1 MKLKDT
7 IKKINDVLF
16 FKIKLK
22 DKKSI
27 FYSANKAL
35 SFFLLCIFF
44 FMLLL
49 GKSLDNFSSKI
60 KNPYAAEVFRTAVKP
75 VSELSQKLKLDNL
88 IPSARTFFL
97 RYAGLEGLSDW
108 DSFYYMDSAELIHR
122 EKLLALENLGQAIDK
137 AQDKK
142 SSIDNL
148 EKDLER
154 ARDGLPAESKP
165 EDVAAVKKMIDE
177 LEAKLENVNTVLDR
191 LKDIE
196 QARIAELEKIRL
208 TQKMLELR
216 KEDIFETAA
225 KEEESNV
232 EQAEAPKKVYTYN
245 TERPLRILM
254 IGDSQMHSIA
264 AGFLRLTGQNSSIRV
279 KEISVHSSGFI
290 RSDYYNWPKKL
301 KNVFEESQNERY
313 DIAVIFL
320 GMNDYQNFYADNGKV
335 LVKETEDWESA
346 YRDKVI
352 THLDVLFANTKKV
365 YWLGMPI
372 VRDKIYNAQL
382 LYIEDLQKKIAS
394 EYSSIILNKFS
405 LSSIA
410 PGEGVPY
417 TDTVKTAEGKKIR
430 LMKDDGHHYT
440 VSGGEYIMQ
449 PFLELLYKDWDL
461 EPCTP

>member
-1 MKLKDT
+1 MKLKEK
-7 IKKINDVLF
+7 IKKINAGF
-16 FKIKLK
+16 SFKIKPK
-22 DKKSI
+22 DKKSL

-35 SFFLLCIFF
+35 LFFLLCIFF

-49 GKSLDNFSSKI
+49 GKSLESFSHKI
-60 KNPYAAEVFRTAVKP
+60 KNPYAAEVFNAAVKP
-75 VSELSQKLKLDNL
+75 VSELSQKLKLDNP
-88 IPSARTFFL
+88 IPSARSFFL

-108 DSFYYMDSAELIHR
+108 DSFYY
-122 EKLLALENLGQAIDK
+122 LENTGEPISRS
-137 AQDKK
+137 DKK

-148 EKDLER
+148 ADDLER
-154 ARDGLPAESKP
+154 TREALPHTDSLSEDTAAAR
-165 EDVAAVKKMIDE
+165 KMVEE
-177 LEAKLENVNTVLDR
+177 LEAKLENMNTVLDR

-208 TQKMLELR
+208 TQKMLESK
-216 KEDIFETAA
+216 KEAISETAV
-225 KEEESNV
+225 KEGESDAEHTEE
-232 EQAEAPKKVYTYN
+232 PKKVYTYN
-245 TERPLRILM
+245 TEKPLRILM
-254 IGDSQMHSIA
+254 VGDSQMRSIA

-301 KNVFEESQNERY
+301 KNVFAESKNEPY

-346 YRDKVI
+346 YRDKI
-352 THLDVLFANTKKV
+352 KTHLDILSANTKKV

-372 VRDKIYNAQL
+372 VRNKIYNAQL
-382 LYIEDLQKKIAS
+382 LYIEDLHKKIAL
-394 EYSSIILNKFS
+394 EYSETMLQKIS
-405 LSSIA
+405 LSSIV
-410 PGEGVPY
+410 PGDGVPY
-417 TDTVKTAEGKKIR
+417 SDTVKTSDGKKIS

-440 VSGGEYIMQ
+440 VSGGEYVMK

>member
-1 MKLKDT
+1 MKLKEK
-7 IKKINDVLF
+7 IKKINAGLS
-16 FKIKLK
+16 FKIKPK
-22 DKKSI
+22 DKKSL

-35 SFFLLCIFF
+35 LFFLLCIFF

-49 GKSLDNFSSKI
+49 GKSLESFSHKI
-60 KNPYAAEVFRTAVKP
+60 KNPYAAEVFKAAVKP

-88 IPSARTFFL
+88 IPSARSFFL

-122 EKLLALENLGQAIDK
+122 ERLLALENLGEAIDK
-137 AQDKK
+137 SQ
-142 SSIDNL
+142 
-148 EKDLER
+148 
-154 ARDGLPAESKP
+154 RDVLPAESKP
-165 EDVAAVKKMIDE
+165 EDVAAVKKMVDE
-177 LEAKLENVNTVLDR
+177 LEVKLENINTVLDR

-196 QARIAELEKIRL
+196 QARVAELEKIRL

-216 KEDIFETAA
+216 KEDIFKTAV
-225 KEEESNV
+225 KEGESNV

-264 AGFLRLTGQNSSIRV
+264 AGFLRLTGQNSSISV

-301 KNVFEESQNERY
+301 KNVFEESQNEPY

-346 YRDKVI
+346 YRDKI
-352 THLDVLFANTKKV
+352 KNHLDVLFANTKKV
-365 YWLGMPI
+365 YWLGMPV

>member
-1 MKLKDT
+1 MKLKEK
-7 IKKINDVLF
+7 IKKINAGLS
-16 FKIKLK
+16 FKIKPK
-22 DKKSI
+22 DKKSL

-35 SFFLLCIFF
+35 LFFLLCIFF

-49 GKSLDNFSSKI
+49 GKSLESFSHKI
-60 KNPYAAEVFRTAVKP
+60 KNPYAAEVFKAAVKP

-88 IPSARTFFL
+88 IPSARSFFL

-122 EKLLALENLGQAIDK
+122 ERLLALENLGEAIDK
-137 AQDKK
+137 SQ
-142 SSIDNL
+142 
-148 EKDLER
+148 
-154 ARDGLPAESKP
+154 RDVLPAESKP
-165 EDVAAVKKMIDE
+165 EDVAAVKKMVDE

-216 KEDIFETAA
+216 KEDIFKTDV
-225 KEEESNV
+225 KEGESNV
-232 EQAEAPKKVYTYN
+232 DQAEEPKKVYTYN

-301 KNVFEESQNERY
+301 KNVFEESQNEPY

-346 YRDKVI
+346 YRDKII

-365 YWLGMPI
+365 YWLGMPV

-417 TDTVKTAEGKKIR
+417 TDTLKTAEGKKIR

-440 VSGGEYIMQ
+440 ISGGEYIMQ

>member
-1 MKLKDT
+1 MKLKEK
-7 IKKINDVLF
+7 IKKINAGLS

-22 DKKSI
+22 DKKSL

-35 SFFLLCIFF
+35 SFFLLCIFL

-49 GKSLDNFSSKI
+49 GKSLDDFSSKI
-60 KNPYAAEVFRTAVKP
+60 KNPYAADVFKTAVKP

-88 IPSARTFFL
+88 IPSARSSFL

-122 EKLLALENLGQAIDK
+122 ERLLALENLGEAIDK
-137 AQDKK
+137 SQ
-142 SSIDNL
+142 
-148 EKDLER
+148 
-154 ARDGLPAESKP
+154 RDVLPAESKP
-165 EDVAAVKKMIDE
+165 EDVAAVKKMVDE
-177 LEAKLENVNTVLDR
+177 LEVKLENINTVLDR

-196 QARIAELEKIRL
+196 QARVAELEKIRL

-216 KEDIFETAA
+216 KEDIFETAV
-225 KEEESNV
+225 KEGESNV

-290 RSDYYNWPKKL
+290 RGDYYNWPKKL
-301 KNVFEESQNERY
+301 KNVFEESQNEPY

-346 YRDKVI
+346 YRDKII

-365 YWLGMPI
+365 YWLGMPV

-417 TDTVKTAEGKKIR
+417 TDTLKTAEGKKIR

>member
-1 MKLKDT
+1 MKLKEK
-7 IKKINDVLF
+7 IKKINAGLS

-35 SFFLLCIFF
+35 SFFLLCIFL

-49 GKSLDNFSSKI
+49 GKSLDDFSSKI
-60 KNPYAAEVFRTAVKP
+60 KNPYAADVFKTAVKP

-88 IPSARTFFL
+88 IPSARSFFL

-122 EKLLALENLGQAIDK
+122 ERLLALENLGEAIDK
-137 AQDKK
+137 SQ
-142 SSIDNL
+142 
-148 EKDLER
+148 
-154 ARDGLPAESKP
+154 RDVLPAESKP
-165 EDVAAVKKMIDE
+165 EDVAAVKKMVDE
-177 LEAKLENVNTVLDR
+177 LEAKLENINTVLDR

-196 QARIAELEKIRL
+196 QARVAELEKIRL

-216 KEDIFETAA
+216 KEDIFETAV
-225 KEEESNV
+225 KEGESNV

-264 AGFLRLTGQNSSIRV
+264 AGFLRLTGQNSSISV

-301 KNVFEESQNERY
+301 KNVFEESQNEPY

-346 YRDKVI
+346 YSDKI
-352 THLDVLFANTKKV
+352 KNHLDVLFANTKKV
-365 YWLGMPI
+365 YWLGMPV

-417 TDTVKTAEGKKIR
+417 TDTLKTADGKKIR

>member
-1 MKLKDT
+1 MKLKEK
-7 IKKINDVLF
+7 IKKINAGLS
-16 FKIKLK
+16 FKIKPK
-22 DKKSI
+22 DKKSL

-35 SFFLLCIFF
+35 LFFLLCIFF

-49 GKSLDNFSSKI
+49 GKSLESFSHKI
-60 KNPYAAEVFRTAVKP
+60 KNPYAAEVFKAAVKP

-88 IPSARTFFL
+88 IPSARSFFL

-122 EKLLALENLGQAIDK
+122 ERLLALENLGEAIDK
-137 AQDKK
+137 SQ
-142 SSIDNL
+142 
-148 EKDLER
+148 
-154 ARDGLPAESKP
+154 RDVLPAESKP
-165 EDVAAVKKMIDE
+165 EDVAAVKKMVDE
-177 LEAKLENVNTVLDR
+177 LEAKLENINTVLDR

-196 QARIAELEKIRL
+196 QARVAELEKIRL

-216 KEDIFETAA
+216 KEDIFETAV
-225 KEEESNV
+225 KEGESNV

-290 RSDYYNWPKKL
+290 RGDYYNWPKKL
-301 KNVFEESQNERY
+301 KNVFEESQNEPY

-320 GMNDYQNFYADNGKV
+320 GMNDYQNFYADSGKV

-346 YRDKVI
+346 YRDKII

-365 YWLGMPI
+365 YWLGMPV

-417 TDTVKTAEGKKIR
+417 TDTLKTAEGKKIR

-440 VSGGEYIMQ
+440 ISGGEYIMQ

>member
-1 MKLKDT
+1 MKLKEK
-7 IKKINDVLF
+7 IKKINAGF
-16 FKIKLK
+16 SFKIKPK
-22 DKKSI
+22 DKKSL

-35 SFFLLCIFF
+35 LFFLLCIFF

-49 GKSLDNFSSKI
+49 GKSLESFSHKI
-60 KNPYAAEVFRTAVKP
+60 KNPYAAEVFNAAVKP
-75 VSELSQKLKLDNL
+75 VSELSQKLKLDNP

-108 DSFYYMDSAELIHR
+108 DSFYY
-122 EKLLALENLGQAIDK
+122 LENTGEPIKNRA
-137 AQDKK
+137 DKK

-148 EKDLER
+148 ADDLER
-154 ARDGLPAESKP
+154 TREALPHTDSLSEDTAAAR
-165 EDVAAVKKMIDE
+165 KMVEE
-177 LEAKLENVNTVLDR
+177 LEAKLENMNTVLDR

-208 TQKMLELR
+208 TQKMLESK
-216 KEDIFETAA
+216 KEDISEAA
-225 KEEESNV
+225 VKEEESDV
-232 EQAEAPKKVYTYN
+232 EQAEEPKKVYIYN
-245 TERPLRILM
+245 TEKPLRILM
-254 IGDSQMHSIA
+254 IGDSQMRSIA

-301 KNVFEESQNERY
+301 KNVFEESKNEPY

-346 YRDKVI
+346 YRDKI
-352 THLDVLFANTKKV
+352 KTHLDILSANTKKV

-372 VRDKIYNAQL
+372 VRNKIYNAQL
-382 LYIEDLQKKIAS
+382 LYIEDLHKKIAL
-394 EYSSIILNKFS
+394 EYSETMLQKIS
-405 LSSIA
+405 LSSIV
-410 PGEGVPY
+410 PGDGVPY
-417 TDTVKTAEGKKIR
+417 SDTVKTSDGKKIS

-440 VSGGEYIMQ
+440 VSGGEYVMK

>member
-1 MKLKDT
+1 MKLKEK
-7 IKKINDVLF
+7 IKKINADLS
-16 FKIKLK
+16 FKIKPK
-22 DKKSI
+22 DKKSL

-35 SFFLLCIFF
+35 LFFLLCIFF

-49 GKSLDNFSSKI
+49 GKSLESFSHKI
-60 KNPYAAEVFRTAVKP
+60 KNPYAADVFKTAVKP
-75 VSELSQKLKLDNL
+75 ISELSQKLKLDNL
-88 IPSARTFFL
+88 IPSARSFFL

-122 EKLLALENLGQAIDK
+122 ERLLALENLGEAIDK
-137 AQDKK
+137 SQ
-142 SSIDNL
+142 
-148 EKDLER
+148 
-154 ARDGLPAESKP
+154 RDVLPAESKP
-165 EDVAAVKKMIDE
+165 EDVAAVKKMVDE
-177 LEAKLENVNTVLDR
+177 LEAKLENINTVLDR

-196 QARIAELEKIRL
+196 QARVAELEKIRL

-216 KEDIFETAA
+216 KEDIFETAV
-225 KEEESNV
+225 KEGESNV
-232 EQAEAPKKVYTYN
+232 DQAEEPKKVYTYK

-301 KNVFEESQNERY
+301 KNVFEESQNEPY

-320 GMNDYQNFYADNGKV
+320 GMNDYQNFYADSGKV

-346 YRDKVI
+346 YRDKII

-365 YWLGMPI
+365 YWLGMPV

-417 TDTVKTAEGKKIR
+417 TDTLKTAEGKKIR

-440 VSGGEYIMQ
+440 ISGGEYIMQ
-449 PFLELLYKDWDL
+449 SFLELLYKDWDL

>member
-1 MKLKDT
+1 MKLKEK
-7 IKKINDVLF
+7 IKKINAGLS

-35 SFFLLCIFF
+35 SFFLLCIFL

-49 GKSLDNFSSKI
+49 GKSLESFSHKI
-60 KNPYAAEVFRTAVKP
+60 KNPYAADVFKTAVKP

-88 IPSARTFFL
+88 IPSARIFFL

-108 DSFYYMDSAELIHR
+108 DSFYYMDSAELTHR
-122 EKLLALENLGQAIDK
+122 ERLLALENLGNVIDK
-137 AQDKK
+137 SQ
-142 SSIDNL
+142 
-148 EKDLER
+148 
-154 ARDGLPAESKP
+154 RDVLPTESKS

-177 LEAKLENVNTVLDR
+177 LEAKLENINTVLDR

-196 QARIAELEKIRL
+196 QARVAELEKIRL

-216 KEDIFETAA
+216 KEDIFKTDV
-225 KEEESNV
+225 KEGESNV
-232 EQAEAPKKVYTYN
+232 DQAEEPKKVYTYN

-290 RSDYYNWPKKL
+290 RGDYYNWPKKL
-301 KNVFEESQNERY
+301 KNVFEESQNEPY

-346 YRDKVI
+346 YRDKII
-352 THLDVLFANTKKV
+352 THLDILFANTKKV
-365 YWLGMPI
+365 YWLGMPV

-417 TDTVKTAEGKKIR
+417 TDTLKTAEGKKIR
-430 LMKDDGHHYT
+430 LMKDDGRHYT
-440 VSGGEYIMQ
+440 ISGGEYIMQ

>member
-1 MKLKDT
+1 MKLKEK
-7 IKKINDVLF
+7 IKKINAGLS

-22 DKKSI
+22 DKKFI

-35 SFFLLCIFF
+35 LFFLLCIFL

-49 GKSLDNFSSKI
+49 GKSLDDFSSKI
-60 KNPYAAEVFRTAVKP
+60 KNPYAADVFKTAVKP

-88 IPSARTFFL
+88 IPSARIFFL

-122 EKLLALENLGQAIDK
+122 ERLLALENLGEAIDK
-137 AQDKK
+137 SQSDV
-142 SSIDNL
+142 
-148 EKDLER
+148 
-154 ARDGLPAESKP
+154 LPAESKP

-177 LEAKLENVNTVLDR
+177 LEAKLENINTVLDR

-196 QARIAELEKIRL
+196 QARVAELEKIRL

-290 RSDYYNWPKKL
+290 RGDYYNWPKKL
-301 KNVFEESQNERY
+301 KNVFEESQNEPY

-346 YRDKVI
+346 YRDKII
-352 THLDVLFANTKKV
+352 THLDILFANTKKV
-365 YWLGMPI
+365 YWLGMPV

-417 TDTVKTAEGKKIR
+417 TDTLKTAEGKKIR

-440 VSGGEYIMQ
+440 ISGGEYIMQ

>member
-1 MKLKDT
+1 MKLKEK
-7 IKKINDVLF
+7 IKKINAGLS

-35 SFFLLCIFF
+35 LFFLLCIFL

-49 GKSLDNFSSKI
+49 GKSLDDFSSKI
-60 KNPYAAEVFRTAVKP
+60 KNPYAADVFKTAVKP

-88 IPSARTFFL
+88 IPSARSFFL

-122 EKLLALENLGQAIDK
+122 ERLLALENLGGAIDK
-137 AQDKK
+137 SQSDV
-142 SSIDNL
+142 
-148 EKDLER
+148 
-154 ARDGLPAESKP
+154 LPTESKP
-165 EDVAAVKKMIDE
+165 EDVAAVKKMVDE

-216 KEDIFETAA
+216 KEDIFKTAV
-225 KEEESNV
+225 KEGESNV
-232 EQAEAPKKVYTYN
+232 DQAEAPKKVYTYN

-264 AGFLRLTGQNSSIRV
+264 AGFLRLTGQNSSISV

-301 KNVFEESQNERY
+301 KNVFEESQNEPY

-346 YRDKVI
+346 YSDKI
-352 THLDVLFANTKKV
+352 KNHLDVLFANTKKV
-365 YWLGMPI
+365 YWLGMPV

-417 TDTVKTAEGKKIR
+417 TDTLKTADGKKIR

>member
-1 MKLKDT
+1 MKLKEK
-7 IKKINDVLF
+7 IKKINADLS

-35 SFFLLCIFF
+35 LFFLLCIFL

-49 GKSLDNFSSKI
+49 GKSLDDFSSKI

-88 IPSARTFFL
+88 IPSARIFFL

-108 DSFYYMDSAELIHR
+108 DSFYYMDSVELIHR
-122 EKLLALENLGQAIDK
+122 ERLLALENLGGAIDK
-137 AQDKK
+137 SQSDV
-142 SSIDNL
+142 
-148 EKDLER
+148 
-154 ARDGLPAESKP
+154 LPAESKP

-365 YWLGMPI
+365 YWLGMPV

-440 VSGGEYIMQ
+440 VSGGEYIVQ

>member
-1 MKLKDT
+1 MKLKEK
-7 IKKINDVLF
+7 IKKINAGLS
-16 FKIKLK
+16 FKIKPK
-22 DKKSI
+22 DKKSL

-35 SFFLLCIFF
+35 LFFLLCIFF

-49 GKSLDNFSSKI
+49 GKSLESFSHKI
-60 KNPYAAEVFRTAVKP
+60 KNPYAAEVFKAAVKP

-88 IPSARTFFL
+88 IPSARSFFL

-122 EKLLALENLGQAIDK
+122 ERLLALENLGEAIDK
-137 AQDKK
+137 SQ
-142 SSIDNL
+142 
-148 EKDLER
+148 
-154 ARDGLPAESKP
+154 RDVLPAESKP
-165 EDVAAVKKMIDE
+165 EDVAAVKKMVDE
-177 LEAKLENVNTVLDR
+177 LEAKLENINTVLDR

-196 QARIAELEKIRL
+196 QARVAELEKIRL

-216 KEDIFETAA
+216 KEDIFETAV
-225 KEEESNV
+225 KEGESNV

-290 RSDYYNWPKKL
+290 RGDYYNWPKKL
-301 KNVFEESQNERY
+301 KNVFEESQNEPY

-346 YRDKVI
+346 YRDKII
-352 THLDVLFANTKKV
+352 THLDILFANTKKV
-365 YWLGMPI
+365 YWLGMPV

-417 TDTVKTAEGKKIR
+417 TDTLKTAEGKKIR

-440 VSGGEYIMQ
+440 ISGGEYIMQ

>member
-1 MKLKDT
+1 MKLKEK
-7 IKKINDVLF
+7 IKKINAGLS

-35 SFFLLCIFF
+35 SFFLLCIFL

-49 GKSLDNFSSKI
+49 GKSLDDFSSKI
-60 KNPYAAEVFRTAVKP
+60 KNPYAADVFKTAVKP

-122 EKLLALENLGQAIDK
+122 ERLLALENLGEAIDK
-137 AQDKK
+137 SQ
-142 SSIDNL
+142 
-148 EKDLER
+148 
-154 ARDGLPAESKP
+154 RDVLPAESKP
-165 EDVAAVKKMIDE
+165 EDVAAVKKMVDE
-177 LEAKLENVNTVLDR
+177 LEAKLENINTVLDR

-216 KEDIFETAA
+216 KEDIFETAV
-225 KEEESNV
+225 KEGESNV

-290 RSDYYNWPKKL
+290 RGDYYNWPKKL
-301 KNVFEESQNERY
+301 KNVFEESQNEPY

-320 GMNDYQNFYADNGKV
+320 GMNDYQNFYADSGKV

-346 YRDKVI
+346 YRDKII

-365 YWLGMPI
+365 YWLGMPV

-417 TDTVKTAEGKKIR
+417 TDTLKTAEGKKIR

-440 VSGGEYIMQ
+440 ISGGEYIMQ

>member
-7 IKKINDVLF
+7 IKKLNDVLP

-22 DKKSI
+22 DKKYI

-75 VSELSQKLKLDNL
+75 VSELSQKLKIDNL

-108 DSFYYMDSAELIHR
+108 DSFYY
-122 EKLLALENLGQAIDK
+122 LENTGEPIKSRA
-137 AQDKK
+137 DKK

-148 EKDLER
+148 ADDLER
-154 ARDGLPAESKP
+154 TREALPHTDSLSEDTAVAR
-165 EDVAAVKKMIDE
+165 KMVEE
-177 LEAKLENVNTVLDR
+177 LEAKLENMNTVLDR

-208 TQKMLELR
+208 TQKMLESK
-216 KEDIFETAA
+216 KEDISEAA
-225 KEEESNV
+225 VKEGESDA
-232 EQAEAPKKVYTYN
+232 EQADVPKKVYTYN
-245 TERPLRILM
+245 TENPLRILM
-254 IGDSQMHSIA
+254 IGDSQMRSIA

-301 KNVFEESQNERY
+301 KNVFEESQNEPY

-365 YWLGMPI
+365 YWLGMPV

>member
-1 MKLKDT
+1 MKLKEK
-7 IKKINDVLF
+7 IKKINADLS

-35 SFFLLCIFF
+35 LFFLLCIFL

-49 GKSLDNFSSKI
+49 GKSLDDFSSKI
-60 KNPYAAEVFRTAVKP
+60 KNPYVAEVFKTAVKP

-88 IPSARTFFL
+88 IPSARIFFL

-108 DSFYYMDSAELIHR
+108 DSFYYMDSVELIHR
-122 EKLLALENLGQAIDK
+122 ERLLALENLGGAIDK
-137 AQDKK
+137 SQSDV
-142 SSIDNL
+142 
-148 EKDLER
+148 
-154 ARDGLPAESKP
+154 LPAESKP

-365 YWLGMPI
+365 YWLGMPV

>member
-1 MKLKDT
+1 MKLKEK
-7 IKKINDVLF
+7 IKKINAGLS

-35 SFFLLCIFF
+35 SFFLLCIFL

-49 GKSLDNFSSKI
+49 GKSLDDFSSKI
-60 KNPYAAEVFRTAVKP
+60 KNPYAADVFKTAVKP

-88 IPSARTFFL
+88 IPSARSFFL

-122 EKLLALENLGQAIDK
+122 ERLLALENLGEAIDK
-137 AQDKK
+137 SQ
-142 SSIDNL
+142 
-148 EKDLER
+148 
-154 ARDGLPAESKP
+154 RDVLPAESKP
-165 EDVAAVKKMIDE
+165 EDVAAVKKMVDE
-177 LEAKLENVNTVLDR
+177 LEAKLENINTVLDR

-196 QARIAELEKIRL
+196 QARVAELEKIRL

-216 KEDIFETAA
+216 KEDIFETAV
-225 KEEESNV
+225 KEGESNV

-290 RSDYYNWPKKL
+290 RGDYYNWPKKL
-301 KNVFEESQNERY
+301 KNVFEESQNEPY

-320 GMNDYQNFYADNGKV
+320 GMNDYQNFYADSGKV

-346 YRDKVI
+346 YRDKII

-365 YWLGMPI
+365 YWLGMPV

-417 TDTVKTAEGKKIR
+417 TDTLKTADGKKIR

>member
-1 MKLKDT
+1 MKLKEK
-7 IKKINDVLF
+7 IKKINAGLS

-22 DKKSI
+22 DKTSI

-35 SFFLLCIFF
+35 LFFLLCIFF
-44 FMLLL
+44 FILLL
-49 GKSLDNFSSKI
+49 GKSLDDFSSKI
-60 KNPYAAEVFRTAVKP
+60 KNPYAADVFKTAVKP
-75 VSELSQKLKLDNL
+75 ISELSQKLKLDNL
-88 IPSARTFFL
+88 IPSARSFFL

-108 DSFYYMDSAELIHR
+108 DSFYYMNSAELTHR
-122 EKLLALENLGQAIDK
+122 ERLLALENLGNVIDK
-137 AQDKK
+137 SQDEK

-148 EKDLER
+148 EKDLET
-154 ARDGLPAESKP
+154 ARDGLPTESKS

-177 LEAKLENVNTVLDR
+177 LEAKLENINTVLDR

-196 QARIAELEKIRL
+196 QARVAELEKIRL

-216 KEDIFETAA
+216 KEDIFETAV
-225 KEEESNV
+225 KEGESNV
-232 EQAEAPKKVYTYN
+232 DQAEEPKKVYTYN

-301 KNVFEESQNERY
+301 KNVFEESQNEPY

-346 YRDKVI
+346 YRDKII

-365 YWLGMPI
+365 YWLGMPV

-417 TDTVKTAEGKKIR
+417 TDTLKTAEGKKIR

-440 VSGGEYIMQ
+440 ISGGEYIMQ

>member
-1 MKLKDT
+1 MKLKEK
-7 IKKINDVLF
+7 IKKINAGLS

-35 SFFLLCIFF
+35 SFFLLCIFL

-49 GKSLDNFSSKI
+49 GKSLDDFSSKI
-60 KNPYAAEVFRTAVKP
+60 KNPYAADVFKTAVKP

-88 IPSARTFFL
+88 IPSARSFFL
-97 RYAGLEGLSDW
+97 HYAGLEGLSDW

-122 EKLLALENLGQAIDK
+122 ERLLALENLGNVIDK
-137 AQDKK
+137 SQSDV
-142 SSIDNL
+142 
-148 EKDLER
+148 
-154 ARDGLPAESKP
+154 LPAESKP
-165 EDVAAVKKMIDE
+165 EDVAAVKKMVDE
-177 LEAKLENVNTVLDR
+177 LEAKLENINTVLDR

-196 QARIAELEKIRL
+196 QARVAELEKIRL

-216 KEDIFETAA
+216 KEDIFETAV
-225 KEEESNV
+225 KEGESNV

-290 RSDYYNWPKKL
+290 RGDYYNWPKKL
-301 KNVFEESQNERY
+301 KNVFEESQNEPY

-346 YRDKVI
+346 YRDKII

-365 YWLGMPI
+365 YWLGMPV

-417 TDTVKTAEGKKIR
+417 TDTLKTAEGKKIR

>member
-1 MKLKDT
+1 MKLKEK
-7 IKKINDVLF
+7 IKKINAGLS

-35 SFFLLCIFF
+35 SFFLLCIFL

-49 GKSLDNFSSKI
+49 GKSLDDFSSKI
-60 KNPYAAEVFRTAVKP
+60 KNPYAADVFKTAVKP

-88 IPSARTFFL
+88 IPSARSSFL

-122 EKLLALENLGQAIDK
+122 ERLLALENLGEAIDK
-137 AQDKK
+137 SQ
-142 SSIDNL
+142 
-148 EKDLER
+148 
-154 ARDGLPAESKP
+154 RDVLPAESKP
-165 EDVAAVKKMIDE
+165 EDVAAVKKMVDE
-177 LEAKLENVNTVLDR
+177 LEAKLENINTVLDR

-196 QARIAELEKIRL
+196 QARVAELEKIRL

-216 KEDIFETAA
+216 KEDIFETAV
-225 KEEESNV
+225 KEGESNV

-290 RSDYYNWPKKL
+290 RGDYYNWPKKL
-301 KNVFEESQNERY
+301 KNVFEESQNEPY

-346 YRDKVI
+346 YRDKII

-365 YWLGMPI
+365 YWLGMPV

-417 TDTVKTAEGKKIR
+417 TDTLKTAEGKKIR

-440 VSGGEYIMQ
+440 ISGGEYIMQ

>member
-1 MKLKDT
+1 MKLKEK
-7 IKKINDVLF
+7 IKKINAGLS
-16 FKIKLK
+16 FKIKPK
-22 DKKSI
+22 DKKSL

-35 SFFLLCIFF
+35 SFFLLCIFL

-49 GKSLDNFSSKI
+49 GKSLDDFSSKI
-60 KNPYAAEVFRTAVKP
+60 KNPYAADVFKTAVKP

-88 IPSARTFFL
+88 IPSARSFFL

-122 EKLLALENLGQAIDK
+122 ERLLALENLGEAIDK
-137 AQDKK
+137 SQ
-142 SSIDNL
+142 
-148 EKDLER
+148 
-154 ARDGLPAESKP
+154 RDVLPAESKP
-165 EDVAAVKKMIDE
+165 EDVAAVKKMVDE
-177 LEAKLENVNTVLDR
+177 LEVKLENINTVLDR

-196 QARIAELEKIRL
+196 QARVAELEKIRL

-216 KEDIFETAA
+216 KEDIFETAV
-225 KEEESNV
+225 KEGESNV

-290 RSDYYNWPKKL
+290 RGDYYNWPKKL
-301 KNVFEESQNERY
+301 KNVFEESQNEPY

-346 YRDKVI
+346 YRDKII

-365 YWLGMPI
+365 YWLGMPV

-417 TDTVKTAEGKKIR
+417 TDTLKTAEGKKIR

>member
-1 MKLKDT
+1 MKLKEK
-7 IKKINDVLF
+7 IKKINADLS
-16 FKIKLK
+16 FKIKPK
-22 DKKSI
+22 DKKSL

-35 SFFLLCIFF
+35 LFFLLCIFF

-49 GKSLDNFSSKI
+49 GKSLDDFSSKI
-60 KNPYAAEVFRTAVKP
+60 KNPYAADVFKTAVKP

-88 IPSARTFFL
+88 IPSARSSFL

-122 EKLLALENLGQAIDK
+122 ERLLALENLGEAIDK
-137 AQDKK
+137 SQ
-142 SSIDNL
+142 
-148 EKDLER
+148 
-154 ARDGLPAESKP
+154 RDVLPAESKP
-165 EDVAAVKKMIDE
+165 EDVAAVKKMVDE
-177 LEAKLENVNTVLDR
+177 LEAKLENINTVLDR

-196 QARIAELEKIRL
+196 QARVAELEKIRL

-216 KEDIFETAA
+216 KEDIFETAV
-225 KEEESNV
+225 KEGESNV

-290 RSDYYNWPKKL
+290 RGDYYNWPKKL
-301 KNVFEESQNERY
+301 KNVFEESQNEPY

-346 YRDKVI
+346 YRDKII

-365 YWLGMPI
+365 YWLGMPV

-417 TDTVKTAEGKKIR
+417 TDTLKTAEGKKIR

>member
-1 MKLKDT
+1 MKLKEK
-7 IKKINDVLF
+7 IKKINADLS
-16 FKIKLK
+16 FKIKPK
-22 DKKSI
+22 DKKSL

-35 SFFLLCIFF
+35 LFFLLCIFF

-49 GKSLDNFSSKI
+49 GKSLESFSHKI
-60 KNPYAAEVFRTAVKP
+60 KNPYAAEVFKAAVKP

-88 IPSARTFFL
+88 IPSARSSFL

-122 EKLLALENLGQAIDK
+122 ERLLALENLGEAIDK
-137 AQDKK
+137 SQ
-142 SSIDNL
+142 
-148 EKDLER
+148 
-154 ARDGLPAESKP
+154 RDVLPAESKP
-165 EDVAAVKKMIDE
+165 EDVAAVKKMVDE
-177 LEAKLENVNTVLDR
+177 LEAKLENINTVLDR

-196 QARIAELEKIRL
+196 QARVAELEKIRL

-216 KEDIFETAA
+216 KEDIFETAV
-225 KEEESNV
+225 KEGESNV

-290 RSDYYNWPKKL
+290 RGDYYNWPKKL
-301 KNVFEESQNERY
+301 KNVFEESQNEPY

-320 GMNDYQNFYADNGKV
+320 GMNDYQNFYADSGKV

-346 YRDKVI
+346 YRDKII

-365 YWLGMPI
+365 YWLGMPV

-417 TDTVKTAEGKKIR
+417 TDTLKTAEGKKIR

-440 VSGGEYIMQ
+440 ISGGEYIMQ
-449 PFLELLYKDWDL
+449 SFLELLYKDWDL

>member
-1 MKLKDT
+1 MKLKEK
-7 IKKINDVLF
+7 IKKINAGLS

-35 SFFLLCIFF
+35 SFFLLCIFL

-49 GKSLDNFSSKI
+49 GKSLDDFSSKI
-60 KNPYAAEVFRTAVKP
+60 KNPYAADVFKTAVKP

-88 IPSARTFFL
+88 IPSARSFFL

-122 EKLLALENLGQAIDK
+122 ERLLALENLGEAIDK
-137 AQDKK
+137 SQ
-142 SSIDNL
+142 
-148 EKDLER
+148 
-154 ARDGLPAESKP
+154 RDVLPAESKP
-165 EDVAAVKKMIDE
+165 EDVAAVKKMVDE
-177 LEAKLENVNTVLDR
+177 LEAKLENINTVLDR

-196 QARIAELEKIRL
+196 QARVAELEKIRL

-216 KEDIFETAA
+216 KEDIFETAV
-225 KEEESNV
+225 KEGESNV

-290 RSDYYNWPKKL
+290 RGDYYNWPKKL
-301 KNVFEESQNERY
+301 KNVFEESQNEPY

-320 GMNDYQNFYADNGKV
+320 GMNDYQNFYADSGKV

-346 YRDKVI
+346 YRDKII

-365 YWLGMPI
+365 YWLGMPV

-417 TDTVKTAEGKKIR
+417 TDTLKTAEGKKIR

-440 VSGGEYIMQ
+440 ISGGEYIMQ

>member
-1 MKLKDT
+1 M
-7 IKKINDVLF
+7 
-16 FKIKLK
+16 
-22 DKKSI
+22 
-27 FYSANKAL
+27 
-35 SFFLLCIFF
+35 
-44 FMLLL
+44 
-49 GKSLDNFSSKI
+49 
-60 KNPYAAEVFRTAVKP
+60 
-75 VSELSQKLKLDNL
+75 
-88 IPSARTFFL
+88 
-97 RYAGLEGLSDW
+97 
-108 DSFYYMDSAELIHR
+108 
-122 EKLLALENLGQAIDK
+122 ENLGEAIDK
-137 AQDKK
+137 SQ
-142 SSIDNL
+142 
-148 EKDLER
+148 
-154 ARDGLPAESKP
+154 RDVLPAESKP
-165 EDVAAVKKMIDE
+165 EDVAAVKKMVDE
-177 LEAKLENVNTVLDR
+177 LEVKLENINTVLDR

-196 QARIAELEKIRL
+196 QARVAELEKIRL

-216 KEDIFETAA
+216 KEDIFETAV
-225 KEEESNV
+225 KEGESNV

-290 RSDYYNWPKKL
+290 RGDYYNWPKKL
-301 KNVFEESQNERY
+301 KNVFEESQNEPY

-346 YRDKVI
+346 YRDKII

-365 YWLGMPI
+365 YWLGMPV

-417 TDTVKTAEGKKIR
+417 TDTLKTAEGKKIR

>member
-1 MKLKDT
+1 MKLKEK
-7 IKKINDVLF
+7 IKKINADLS

-35 SFFLLCIFF
+35 LFFLLCIFL

-49 GKSLDNFSSKI
+49 GKSLDDFSSKI
-60 KNPYAAEVFRTAVKP
+60 KNPYAADVFKTAVKP

-88 IPSARTFFL
+88 IPSARSFFL

-108 DSFYYMDSAELIHR
+108 DSFYYMDSVELIHR
-122 EKLLALENLGQAIDK
+122 ERLLALENLGGAIDK
-137 AQDKK
+137 SQSDV
-142 SSIDNL
+142 
-148 EKDLER
+148 
-154 ARDGLPAESKP
+154 LPTESKP
-165 EDVAAVKKMIDE
+165 EDVAAVKKMVDE

-216 KEDIFETAA
+216 KEDIFKTAV
-225 KEEESNV
+225 KEVESNV
-232 EQAEAPKKVYTYN
+232 DQAEAPKKVYTYN

-264 AGFLRLTGQNSSIRV
+264 AGFLRLTGQNSSISV

-301 KNVFEESQNERY
+301 KNVFEESQNEPY

-346 YRDKVI
+346 YRDKII

-365 YWLGMPI
+365 YWLGMPV

-417 TDTVKTAEGKKIR
+417 TDTLKTAEGKKIR

-440 VSGGEYIMQ
+440 ISGGEYIMQ